1 MKFVL
6 QDVLQDVSNVE
17 LVRNL
22 AKSTSV
28 DAETLEF
35 VRKNVRVE
43 KCSSR
48 VYEFFVETK
57 KKGTVKRTVERR
69 SYTIDI
75 PGVRRRHYD
84 SYKSIR
90 EAVVRSREIIQV
102 NIRRDNNR
110 LENIR
115 RDNIRPRE
123 SQGKI
128 VYWMYQSLRD
138 LRDQREDE
146 DMCSKVVY
154 VIKQRNLQ
162 CPFDADGRPVAD
174 AIIADIFWKAPEL
187 AEMIVEISRM

>member
-57 KKGTVKRTVERR
+57 RKGTVKRTVERR

-90 EAVVRSREIIQV
+90 EAVVRSREIIRQE
-102 NIRRDNNR
+102 NIRQ
-110 LENIR
+110 ENIR
-115 RDNIRPRE
+115 RDNIRRE

-128 VYWMYQSLRD
+128 VYWMYQSLQDLRD
-138 LRDQREDE
+138 LQDQREDE

-154 VIKQRNLQ
+154 ALKQRTLQ